1 MPPASF
7 GPVVDFDISMTGLVA
22 KNVNGQIHSAFR
34 PTYTGNDDTWWLD
47 QAVLAPAVPSAQFA
61 DPLCIPGCTDGSAS
75 NFFPAANQEDGSC
88 LIEGC
93 IEPSACNFDP
103 NATVDD
109 GSCELPDI
117 YDCDGVT
124 CLNDVNNNGI
134 CDELEDPGCRIAT
147 ACNYDPEAV
156 IGGIELCS
164 FPEAWK
170 DCDGNCLLDL
180 NGDGECDRL
189 TDYLCGVGDMIQVDP
204 YQYGSNGQY
213 KSARILVEGGY
224 YALEDSIG
232 NVDFVALEQTLQ
244 GLIGTPMG
252 DGYGAWVIG
261 VQRDSLLTDIYLNS
275 EFVTNAESFS
285 GFNDTPT
292 DVKFASV
299 KAGIGYFVG
308 IDDAGDLQGWGAVE
322 PEFAPTLVPSFPG
335 VTAIDIDEYAVGAV
349 NNSEATY
356 WGSHFQFPL
365 IEVPSYI
372 LDAEEDVVELELSY
386 QNGFALM
393 SNGDVLPWGTFNDG
407 YTVVPSN
414 VDSVIRM
421 TSAGSISYDVM
432 TIGLLDADGHV
443 GLMDFG
449 SPSLSNDVFSN
460 IIAMSP
466 GLTGGRFLA
475 LRGDGLLIECQIDT
489 YTDEISLS
497 VLNLPDFDPVLC
509 IPGCMD
515 TLATNFQPLAT
526 WDDGGCLYEG
536 CTDPTAFN
544 YDPEALDDD
553 GSCVTSGCT
562 DPNACN
568 FDAEAEYGLRIET
581 VMVHEGVVG
590 QADLTGYTTYRV
602 YIDLPDSA
610 DFVSA
615 VYGNDQDTLVLG
627 TTGDFYQNILGGGT
641 PNSIN
646 PILFPSFPELEFD
659 SWVTIGNTGVPE
671 AGAQSISIVE
681 DALAPWILPFET
693 GLGFEINTVT
703 GGSWFIVNNG
713 SALNGVAGE
722 DLSVLL
728 GQFTTNG
735 DLYGELQVQFFPGGD
750 GSEFQNLALDLSN
763 ACSYPI
769 TYYDCQDQCLNDADG
784 DGVCDELEVPG
795 CTNSAACNYDE
806 LATDEDG
813 TCRISNGS
821 AAVVL
826 EELTTHQGF
835 VGSDD
840 LTGFTTYRLY
850 AEVDQP
856 EDQVMAVFGDDI
868 HGMAVRS
875 TSTFW
880 QHPLGS
886 VTGDGIQ
893 SALLGT
899 FPALLYDSYV
909 TIGSTEFNPSNG
921 LVELAESPDAEEQWL
936 PSFIAGDDIDINSTT
951 GGGVVCCAGSSF
963 FPEHTSR

>member
-1 MPPASF
+1 M
-7 GPVVDFDISMTGLVA
+7 
-22 KNVNGQIHSAFR
+22 
-34 PTYTGNDDTWWLD
+34 
-47 QAVLAPAVPSAQFA
+47 
-61 DPLCIPGCTDGSAS
+61 
-75 NFFPAANQEDGSC
+75 
-88 LIEGC
+88 
-93 IEPSACNFDP
+93 
-103 NATVDD
+103 
-109 GSCELPDI
+109 
-117 YDCDGVT
+117 
-124 CLNDVNNNGI
+124 
-134 CDELEDPGCRIAT
+134 
-147 ACNYDPEAV
+147 
-156 IGGIELCS
+156 
-164 FPEAWK
+164 
-170 DCDGNCLLDL
+170 
-180 NGDGECDRL
+180 
-189 TDYLCGVGDMIQVDP
+189 
-204 YQYGSNGQY
+204 
-213 KSARILVEGGY
+213 
-224 YALEDSIG
+224 
-232 NVDFVALEQTLQ
+232 
-244 GLIGTPMG
+244 
-252 DGYGAWVIG
+252 
-261 VQRDSLLTDIYLNS
+261 
-275 EFVTNAESFS
+275 
-285 GFNDTPT
+285 
-292 DVKFASV
+292 
-299 KAGIGYFVG
+299 
-308 IDDAGDLQGWGAVE
+308 E

-526 WDDGGCLYEG
+526 WDDGSCLFEG

-544 YDPEALDDD
+544 YDPEAVDDD

-568 FDAEAEYGLRIET
+568 FDAAAEYGLRIET
-581 VMVHEGVVG
+581 VVVHEGVVG
-590 QADLTGYTTYRV
+590 QADLTGYTTYRLYV
-602 YIDLPDSA
+602 DLPDSA

-615 VYGNDQDTLVLG
+615 VYGNDQDTLILG
-627 TTGDFYQNILGGGT
+627 TTGDFYQNILGGPT
-641 PNSIN
+641 PNAVNSL
-646 PILFPSFPELEFD
+646 LFSAFPELEFD
-659 SWVTIGNTGVPE
+659 SWVTIGNAGVPE
-671 AGAQSISIVE
+671 AGTQSISIVE
-681 DALAPWILPFET
+681 DVLAPWILPFES
-693 GLGFEINTVT
+693 GLGIEVNTVT
-703 GGSWFIVNNG
+703 GGSWYIVNNG
-713 SALNGVAGE
+713 SSLNGVAGD

-750 GSEFQNLALDLSN
+750 GSEFQTLALDLNN

-784 DGVCDELEVPG
+784 DGVCDELEIPG
-795 CTNSAACNYDE
+795 CTNSAACNYNE

-813 TCRISNGS
+813 TCRVSNGS

-826 EELTTHQGF
+826 EELTTHQGL

-856 EDQVMAVFGDDI
+856 EDQVMAAFGDDI
-868 HGMAVRS
+868 HGMAIQS

-899 FPALLYDSYV
+899 FPALMFDSYV
-909 TIGSTEFNPSNG
+909 TIGATEFNPSNG

-951 GGGVVCCAGSSF
+951 GGGWFVVPGATPFPNTLPDDSGRVLLGQFTTQGLMYGQLNLQIEACGVGTVQAFDLDFGASPELIGCTDPDACNYSDLAVEDDGSCCYAHCLELTTADAIVMYRQTGDTLVSINRFDGSREFCLETGYYEIISAAGESGMFNGVSF
-963 FPEHTSR
+963 QMESATIRLSAGDVLCDACKNERACNYAPDAIFDNGECALLEADFDVPPNFNVGITDLLLLLSEFGCPVDCATDMNGDGQVGAQDLLDLLGTFGSNCETSFAGCTDPSACNYDVLNVLNDGSCTYPDGEGNCD